1 VHRTIIHRF
10 ALPAA
15 VLAVA
20 FAVFVENTMAQTGVI
35 YGVRDLGNRFVVRS
49 LDLMDQGLAAELL
62 TGNQPAKERIR
73 ALFLLPDDR
82 LALLRTNVVRNA
94 QNDRSTIEILGD
106 PLEGLAQ
113 QPSETIRIKDMP
125 AMHASSAVTQS
136 NIGSPQSLI
145 TLLSHFTD
153 TPPYSVGTI
162 DLATAQV
169 TTLPFQLPEEARF
182 ANLTQCPDGMS
193 YATSLGIQG
202 GGTRLVRMEFELGRF
217 TEVAKLHL
225 EGKSLRDDL
234 KSLTCSPSG
243 ELFALGDPT
252 YRGGINS
259 LFQVDPSTG
268 DLTFIRVFDVDLI
281 TSSSAVP

>member
-1 VHRTIIHRF
+1 MHRTIIHKF
-10 ALPAA
+10 TLPAA

-20 FAVFVENTMAQTGVI
+20 FAVFAGNTMAQTGII
-35 YGVRDLGNRFVVRS
+35 YGVRDLGNRFVVSS
-49 LDLMDQGLAAELL
+49 LDLTDQGLAAELL

-73 ALFLLPDDR
+73 DLFLMPDDR

-94 QNDRSTIEILGD
+94 KQNRSNIEILED
-106 PLEGLAQ
+106 TPEGLRQRPAD
-113 QPSETIRIKDMP
+113 TVRIKEIPEMQ
-125 AMHASSAVTQS
+125 AASTVTRS
-136 NIGSPQSLI
+136 NIGGTQSLI

-153 TPPYSVGTI
+153 TPPYSLGTI
-162 DLATAQV
+162 DLTTGQV
-169 TTLPFQLPEEARF
+169 TTLPFQLPEQARF
-182 ANLTQCPDGMS
+182 ANLTQCPEGIT

-202 GGTRLVRMEFELGRF
+202 GGTRLVRMELALGSF
-217 TEVAKLHL
+217 TEVAKLSL

-234 KSLTCSPSG
+234 KSLTCSASG

-252 YRGGINS
+252 YRGINA

-281 TSSSAVP
+281 TSSSAVR

>member
-1 VHRTIIHRF
+1 MHRTITRRF
-10 ALPAA
+10 ALVGTVLTL
-15 VLAVA
+15 VLAA
-20 FAVFVENTMAQTGVI
+20 FSESTMAQNGVI
-35 YGVRDLGNRFVVRS
+35 YGVRDLGNQFVVRS
-49 LDLMDQGLAAELL
+49 VDLTDEGFAADLL

-94 QNDRSTIEILGD
+94 KQNRSNIEILGD
-106 PLEGLAQ
+106 PLDGLHQ
-113 QPSETIRIKDMP
+113 QPADTIRIKDIPEMQ
-125 AMHASSAVTQS
+125 AASAVTRS
-136 NIGSPQSLI
+136 NTGNAQSLMA
-145 TLLSHFTD
+145 LLGHFTD

-169 TTLPFQLPEEARF
+169 TTLPFQLPAQARF
-182 ANLTQCPDGMS
+182 ANLTRCPDGIT
-193 YATSLGIQG
+193 YATSLGAQG
-202 GGTRLVRMEFELGRF
+202 GGTRLVRMDFELGRF
-217 TEVAKLHL
+217 AEIAKLQL

-243 ELFALGDPT
+243 ELFALGDPA
-252 YRGGINS
+252 YRGVNS

-281 TSSSAVP
+281 SSSAIR